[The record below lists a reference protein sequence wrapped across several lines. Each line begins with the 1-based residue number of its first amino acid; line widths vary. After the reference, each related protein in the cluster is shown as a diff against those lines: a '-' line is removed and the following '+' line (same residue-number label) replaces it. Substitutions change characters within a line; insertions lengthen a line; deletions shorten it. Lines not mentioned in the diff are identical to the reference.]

1 MRSFLRKDRQVS
13 HRQSMTEGEAQEL
26 ATILIVDDSPTETH
40 VIKGIVEKGGYKVI
54 TADSG
59 ENGIAEATASKPDL
73 ILMDV
78 VMPGLNGFQA
88 TRQLSRNPD
97 TAEIPIIMVTTKGQ
111 ETDRAWGLRQ
121 GAREY
126 VVKPV
131 APDDLLS
138 KIRMVLQS

>member
-1 MRSFLRKDRQVS
+1 MRSFFKKNSAEKSADSAAVD
-13 HRQSMTEGEAQEL
+13 

-40 VIKGIVEKGGYKVI
+40 ILKGIVEGGGYQVI
-54 TADSG
+54 TATDGESG
-59 ENGIAEATASKPDL
+59 VATARESKPDL
-73 ILMDV
+73 VLMDV

-88 TRQLSRNPD
+88 TRQLSKSPETQD
-97 TAEIPIIMVTTKGQ
+97 IPVIVVTTKDQ

-131 APDDLLS
+131 AADELLS
-138 KIRMVLQS
+138 KIKAVLTG